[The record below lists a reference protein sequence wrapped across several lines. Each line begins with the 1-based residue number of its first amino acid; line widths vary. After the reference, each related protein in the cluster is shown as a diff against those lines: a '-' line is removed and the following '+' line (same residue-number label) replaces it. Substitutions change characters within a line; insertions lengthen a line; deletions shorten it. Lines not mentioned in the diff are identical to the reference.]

1 MRVKTHLDF
10 RNAMFFTFQDYLPP
24 DIELPQR
31 EQPLMQ
37 GLHEHVY
44 RQKRYVHQMPKA
56 HRAYLLHQEKNA
68 SSICTFHFRRVLIAR
83 SCAGAFRE
91 VTNAVRI
98 GELPLSLNNS

>member
-10 RNAMFFTFQDYLPP
+10 RNAMFFTSQDYLPS

-56 HRAYLLHQEKNA
+56 HRAYLLYQEKRLINMYIPF
-68 SSICTFHFRRVLIAR
+68 SQSFGCTLVCGSISRSNQRRPNR
-83 SCAGAFRE
+83 
-91 VTNAVRI
+91 
-98 GELPLSLNNS
+98 

>member
-1 MRVKTHLDF
+1 MVRVKTHLDF
-10 RNAMFFTFQDYLPP
+10 RNAMFFTSQDYPPP

-56 HRAYLLHQEKNA
+56 HRAYLLHQEKTPHQYVH
-68 SSICTFHFRRVLIAR
+68 SIFAEF
-83 SCAGAFRE
+83 
-91 VTNAVRI
+91 
-98 GELPLSLNNS
+98 

>member
-56 HRAYLLHQEKNA
+56 HRAYLLHQEKTPHQYVHSYCEPTHA
-68 SSICTFHFRRVLIAR
+68 S
-83 SCAGAFRE
+83 
-91 VTNAVRI
+91 
-98 GELPLSLNNS
+98 